1 MEKTLARTLTAI
13 WQSYHDGF
21 LAILPGLLAAF
32 IIIFAG
38 WVLALLLSWVIRRAL
53 KMTRFDQFCGNSGF
67 THLLNKADIHAPP
80 SILAGKLIFWLVFLV
95 FIMSGLNALGME
107 LFKRLA
113 SEFLLYLPNVFT
125 AALILLAG
133 ALGGS
138 FLSRAALLG
147 AVNANLPSPR
157 TISLMVKYA
166 ILVLCSAMALEQLK
180 IAGNIVMAAFTI
192 AFGAV
197 MLGLAIAF
205 GLGGRHAAR
214 RILEERMA
222 KKTEEQNNGFDHL

>member
-1 MEKTLARTLTAI
+1 MEKTLARTLAAI
-13 WQSYHDGF
+13 WQSYYDGF
-21 LAILPGLLAAF
+21 LTILPSLLAAL

-38 WVLALLLSWVIRRAL
+38 WLLALLLSRIIRRAL

-67 THLLNKADIHAPP
+67 THLLSKADIHSSP

-95 FIMSGLNALGME
+95 FIMSGLNALGLE
-107 LFKRLA
+107 LFQRLA

-214 RILEERMA
+214 RILDERMA
-222 KKTEEQNNGFDHL
+222 RKTAEDKNEIEHI